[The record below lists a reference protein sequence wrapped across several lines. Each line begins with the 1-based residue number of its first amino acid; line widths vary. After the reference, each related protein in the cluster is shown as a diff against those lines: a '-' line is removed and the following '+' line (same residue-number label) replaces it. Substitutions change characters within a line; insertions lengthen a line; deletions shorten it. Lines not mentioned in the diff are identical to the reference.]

1 MFAKVLGILLLTG
14 GAVVVFTGVMGI
26 AGGFGHGEPPNVPN
40 IALRMIGGMF
50 LLMGGAFTS
59 AFAWRGHVTRG
70 VTTIFKRLRGTRI
83 DEEISRLAKLRG
95 DGYITGEEYEAAK
108 KKLLDDV

>member
-1 MFAKVLGILLLTG
+1 MLVKVLGILLLVA
-14 GAVVVFTGVMGI
+14 GAVVLGAGVMGI
-26 AGGFGHGEPPNVPN
+26 VGFARGESPDMGG
-40 IALRMIGGMF
+40 IIIRMVGGTF
-50 LLMGGAFTS
+50 LLMGGIVAC
-59 AFAWRGHVTRG
+59 AFAYQSHLTRG

-95 DGYITGEEYEAAK
+95 DGYITGEEYDAAK